1 MNPTAIISAV
11 LRARL
16 IAWGAVTLL
25 AALHLA
31 AFWPG
36 IMVWDAIRQYGQA
49 LSGHYDDWHPP
60 ALAWGWRQLGVFGP
74 GPATMLVVQAVLYW
88 GGLGLLVD
96 GAVRRRQMRLA
107 VAIGVIGGL
116 PIGLVL
122 VGSVLKDSLMAGAL
136 LLTTGLI
143 PSIAPPLKGRGLLVA
158 LAAVLLLAAATVR
171 FNATLACLP
180 LALLLWPKE
189 LLRTKRRVALAA
201 VVSAIPLLLAMPVA
215 NRLLHAEKSGVELSL
230 VIFDL
235 GGITVHTGQSA
246 FPPLPLADPV
256 AINARCYTPVAWDSY
271 AWWVDKPCPIGF
283 TMVRDAFTRAQAS
296 STGFW
301 LHALAAHPLAYT
313 EHRFAHFNQN
323 SRLLADDAQLHGLS
337 LQTDPNP
344 WGFAVP
350 PSRLRDAIAALA
362 DASVDSPLGWPA
374 CWIALAFAALVLM
387 PAGAPPLAVALVW
400 SSLLYGLSYLPLSVA
415 TEVRYHLWTGL
426 AAALAT
432 AMAVASGGIAWRSRR
447 AAVALAPL
455 LLVTIAGIAWR
466 LA

>member
-1 MNPTAIISAV
+1 MNPTAILSAMPRV
-11 LRARL
+11 RL

-25 AALHLA
+25 AALDLA

-60 ALAWGWRQLGVFGP
+60 TLAWGWRQLGVFGP
-74 GPATMLVVQAVLYW
+74 GPATMLVVQALLYW

-96 GAVRRRQMRLA
+96 WAVRRRQMRLA

-136 LLTTGLI
+136 LLATGLI
-143 PSIAPPLKGRGLLVA
+143 AIRRPGERLR
-158 LAAVLLLAAATVR
+158 AVFAILLLLAAATLR
-171 FNATLACLP
+171 FNATPACLP
-180 LALLLWPKE
+180 LALLLWPRDW
-189 LLRTKRRVALAA
+189 LRTKRHFALAA
-201 VVSAIPLLLAMPVA
+201 GLSAIPLLLAMPVA

-235 GGITVHTGQSA
+235 GGITMHTGQSA
-246 FPPLPLADPV
+246 FPPLPVADPV

-271 AWWVDKPCPIGF
+271 AWWVDNPCPIGF
-283 TMVRDAFTRAQAS
+283 AMVRDAFAKAHVS

-301 LHALAAHPLAYT
+301 LHALAAHPLAYA
-313 EHRFAHFNQN
+313 EHRFAHFDQN

-337 LQTDPNP
+337 LQTDPNS

-350 PSRLRDAIAALA
+350 PSRLRDTVAALA

-387 PAGAPPLAVALVW
+387 PAGAPPLAVALGW

-415 TEVRYHLWTGL
+415 TEVRYHLWTSL
-426 AAALAT
+426 AAALAAT
-432 AMAVASGGIAWRSRR
+432 MAVASGGIAWRSRR
-447 AAVALAPL
+447 ALIALAPL
-455 LLVTIAGIAWR
+455 LLVTVAGIGWR
-466 LA
+466 LF